1 MKFTVLT
8 LFPEMFETFSNTSM
22 IGRAV
27 KEEKLQINAVN
38 FREYSD
44 NKHKQVDDSPFG
56 GGAGM
61 LIQAQPLAAC
71 LKAQN
76 LEEGARVIYM
86 TPKGKVFTQKMAVD
100 LAHAEH
106 LVFVCGHYEG
116 IDQRFIDQ
124 HVTDEISVG
133 DYVLTGGEL
142 PAMIVMD
149 AVARMVD
156 GVLGKQVSYEEE
168 SHYNDLLEY
177 PHYTRPA
184 EYEGQ
189 AVPEVLLSGNHAKI
203 ADWRFEQSLKITA
216 ERRPDMLL
224 KYDYSHL
231 TKKKRL
237 LVENYIK
244 KYCKTTK

>member
-1 MKFTVLT
+1 MKFTILT
-8 LFPEMFETFSNTSM
+8 LFPEMFEGFSNTSM

-27 KEEKLQINAVN
+27 KEEKLQIKAVN
-38 FREYSD
+38 FRDYSES
-44 NKHKQVDDSPFG
+44 KHKQVDDSPFG

-61 LIQAQPLAAC
+61 VIQAQPLATC
-71 LKAQN
+71 LEAQN
-76 LEEGARVIYM
+76 LEPHTRVIYM

-100 LAHAEH
+100 LAHSEH

-116 IDQRFIDQ
+116 IDQRFIDR

-142 PAMIVMD
+142 PAMVVMD

-184 EYEGQ
+184 NYEGQ
-189 AVPEVLLSGNHAKI
+189 EVPEVLLSGNHAKI

-231 TKKKRL
+231 TKKKRM

-244 KYCKTTK
+244 KYCKIAK